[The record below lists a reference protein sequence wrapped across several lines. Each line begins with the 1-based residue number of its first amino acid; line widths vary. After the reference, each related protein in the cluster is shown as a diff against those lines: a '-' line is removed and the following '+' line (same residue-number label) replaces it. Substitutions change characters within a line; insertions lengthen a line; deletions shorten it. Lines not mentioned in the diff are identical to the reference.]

1 MLGSHTPTGRPR
13 ATGIATL
20 LVFVSVGA
28 GIGTGTAHGQQT
40 LPTVPSGTV
49 AVAPAVPSPGKTNA
63 PVSMPGPIAVTAQV
77 VDSDKLANV
86 VAAPTVQGSGAQLPI
101 AGTPPP
107 TNSPGVVV
115 TPVEPSAP
123 EPTVSTAPAGAS
135 NIPATVATK
144 PTSKAKPKKK
154 TTKPR
159 AVPVAAVPTDS
170 KPEPKPTDSVAA
182 TGSSPTDTKVAAKT
196 GISASMEANLAAL
209 RKCESG
215 GNYKINTGNG
225 YYGAYQFAL
234 GTWRRLGYSGYPHE
248 AAPATQDEAAVKL
261 QAKAGWGQWPACS
274 RKLGLR

>member
-20 LVFVSVGA
+20 LVLVGVGA

-49 AVAPAVPSPGKTNA
+49 AVSPAAPSPGRTNA

-86 VAAPTVQGSGAQLPI
+86 VAAPTAQGSGAQPPI

-115 TPVEPSAP
+115 TPVAVPASEPVATVP
-123 EPTVSTAPAGAS
+123 AGVST
-135 NIPATVATK
+135 IPATVGAK
-144 PTSKAKPKKK
+144 PTAKAKPKKK

-170 KPEPKPTDSVAA
+170 KPEPKPTEAQA
-182 TGSSPTDTKVAAKT
+182 TSGSNPTDTKVAVKT